1 MGAAL
6 LECQVCS
13 FRFQNR
19 KFSQNSTK
27 MYRQCGGIEIFWTEI
42 VCFFAPI
49 GAYALLAK
57 NMGRPAAR

>member
-42 VCFFAPI
+42 ACF
-49 GAYALLAK
+49 YALLAK